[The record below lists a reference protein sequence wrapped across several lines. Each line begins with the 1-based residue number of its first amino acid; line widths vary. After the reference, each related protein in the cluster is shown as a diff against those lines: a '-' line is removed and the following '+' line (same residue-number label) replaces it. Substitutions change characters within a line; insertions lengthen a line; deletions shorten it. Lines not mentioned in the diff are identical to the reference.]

1 MRDRGLLHASSS
13 TSSKLRSAPSRGV
26 DSIASYR
33 ARRGVEIAGRLTSA
47 AVACGSSVALGI
59 SDLMREC
66 ASPANVWTARDLH
79 NAEGEL
85 FDGVGTFASCGVRL
99 CPSCSASL
107 RRRARR
113 RARAALTSCALRS
126 GEHARFIT
134 LTMPTVADASLLETI
149 HIIHRAWS
157 LMRKRKFWK
166 ANVRGGVKGV
176 EFTVTPNG
184 YHTHVHI
191 LAISK
196 WIEYAGL
203 RSEWSHC
210 LRSAWRA
217 SGREIAFNTPHG
229 EAVVDVRLV
238 KAKMRASASRVIVSL
253 ESALQE
259 VCKYI
264 TKSESWDALPDAHL
278 VEIAEVERW
287 PRLFEVFGEM
297 RDRHDA
303 PETDRVFTS
312 LDTQNISD
320 GAQLLFSF
328 ESSPA
333 MPSRARPPTMRD
345 MMRTLDRQ
353 TWLIILSLRFTDR
366 RAYRRSVLC
375 GLYPYAV
382 FMSLDG
388 VKSFGAMVG

>member
-1 MRDRGLLHASSS
+1 
-13 TSSKLRSAPSRGV
+13 
-26 DSIASYR
+26 
-33 ARRGVEIAGRLTSA
+33 
-47 AVACGSSVALGI
+47 
-59 SDLMREC
+59 
-66 ASPANVWTARDLH
+66 
-79 NAEGEL
+79 
-85 FDGVGTFASCGVRL
+85 
-99 CPSCSASL
+99 
-107 RRRARR
+107 
-113 RARAALTSCALRS
+113 
-126 GEHARFIT
+126 
-134 LTMPTVADASLLETI
+134 MPTIAEASLLETI
-149 HIIHRAWS
+149 QIVHRAWS

-166 ANVRGGVKGV
+166 ANVRAGIKGV

-184 YHTHVHI
+184 YHTHIHI
-191 LAISK
+191 LCISK

-217 SGREIAFNTPHG
+217 SGREIVFKTSHG

-238 KAKMRASASRVIVSL
+238 KPKMRASASRVIVSL

-297 RDRHDA
+297 RAKDEK
-303 PETDRVFTS
+303 PRVAVTS

-320 GAQLLFSF
+320 GGQLLFSF

-333 MPSRARPPTMRD
+333 MPSRARPPTLRGL
-345 MMRTLDRQ
+345 MRTLDRQ

>member
-1 MRDRGLLHASSS
+1 MRDGGLLLSSSS

-79 NAEGEL
+79 NADGEL

-113 RARAALTSCALRS
+113 RARVALGSCALRS

-217 SGREIAFNTPHG
+217 SGREIAFNTSHG

-297 RDRHDA
+297 RAKDEK
-303 PETDRVFTS
+303 PRVAVTS

-320 GAQLLFSF
+320 GGQLLFSF

-333 MPSRARPPTMRD
+333 MPSRARPPTLRGL
-345 MMRTLDRQ
+345 MRTLDRQ

>member
-1 MRDRGLLHASSS
+1 
-13 TSSKLRSAPSRGV
+13 
-26 DSIASYR
+26 
-33 ARRGVEIAGRLTSA
+33 
-47 AVACGSSVALGI
+47 VACGSSVALGI

-66 ASPANVWTARDLH
+66 ASPANIWTARDLH
-79 NAEGEL
+79 NADGEL

-113 RARAALTSCALRS
+113 RARAALASCALRS

-134 LTMPTVADASLLETI
+134 LTMPTIAEASLLETI
-149 HIIHRAWS
+149 QIVHRAWS

-166 ANVRGGVKGV
+166 ANVRAGIKGV

-217 SGREIAFNTPHG
+217 SGREIAFNTSHG

-297 RDRHDA
+297 RAKDEK
-303 PETDRVFTS
+303 PRVAVTS

-320 GAQLLFSF
+320 GGQLLFSF
-328 ESSPA
+328 DQSPA
-333 MPSRARPPTMRD
+333 SPSRARPPTLRGLMH
-345 MMRTLDRQ
+345 TLDRQ

-382 FMSLDG
+382 FRSLNG
-388 VKSFGAMVG
+388 MESAGALARLI

>member
-1 MRDRGLLHASSS
+1 MRDRGLLHSLPRSQSNLQSS
-13 TSSKLRSAPSRGV
+13 ASRGV
-26 DSIASYR
+26 DGIASYR
-33 ARRGVEIAGRLTSA
+33 FARAHQIADRVASVA
-47 AVACGSSVALGI
+47 IACGSVVARRV
-59 SDLMREC
+59 SDKMREC
-66 ASPANVWTARDLH
+66 AKTRNIWTARDLH
-79 NAEGEL
+79 NADGEL
-85 FDGVGTFASCGVRL
+85 FDGVGTYIPCGVRL

-113 RARAALTSCALRS
+113 RARVALASCALRS

-134 LTMPTVADASLLETI
+134 LTMPTIAEASLLETI
-149 HIIHRAWS
+149 QIVHRAWS

-166 ANVRGGVKGV
+166 ANVRAGIKGV

-184 YHTHVHI
+184 YHTHIHI
-191 LAISK
+191 LCISK

-217 SGREIAFNTPHG
+217 SGREIVFKTSHG

-238 KAKMRASASRVIVSL
+238 KPKMRASASRVIVSL

-278 VEIAEVERW
+278 VEIAEVRRW

-297 RDRHDA
+297 RAKNERPRVASVYVHTPNLSDA
-303 PETDRVFTS
+303 
-312 LDTQNISD
+312 
-320 GAQLLFSF
+320 AQLQFSF

-333 MPSRARPPTMRD
+333 MPSRARPPTLRD
-345 MMRTLDRQ
+345 LMDTLDRQ
-353 TWLIILSLRFTDR
+353 TWLAVLSLRFAR
-366 RAYRRSVLC
+366 GIAYRRSVLC
-375 GLYPYAV
+375 RLYPYAV
-382 FMSLDG
+382 FRSLDG
-388 VKSFGAMVG
+388 VESSGALARPI